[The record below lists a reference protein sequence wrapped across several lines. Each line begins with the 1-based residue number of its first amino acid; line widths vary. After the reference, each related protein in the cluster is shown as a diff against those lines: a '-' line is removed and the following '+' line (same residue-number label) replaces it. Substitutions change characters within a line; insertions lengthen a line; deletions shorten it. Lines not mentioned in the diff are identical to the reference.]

1 MRRSPRRPL
10 ILKRRK
16 LPFQQSEPPASQDAS
31 VPQGSSSA
39 CQSFPDGVRILDHPH
54 LPGTQVVVIPKTAEL
69 RSVIEALT
77 VKGKEHGAQG
87 PNKFILLGESG
98 SLDSG
103 SLDKTDRDS
112 VFSGSAL
119 GQLSQSSVFTGV
131 KQRKKEDE
139 DGRFNNSLTNIEWL
153 ERCDALL
160 SGPGHDK
167 SDKENQTAVAVLEEA
182 APPVREAACGS
193 PPEKSGD
200 CPQGDTAMKP
210 PFSYMTMIQFAINST
225 KDGLMTLKEIY
236 TWLEHHFDFFRDEKR
251 QGWKNSVRHNL
262 SLHKMFLRKT
272 SPDKKVSF
280 WTIRPEANRGLTLD
294 QVYTPGCNPVAASF
308 ALPAASSPRQ
318 KTPPVSKKAHTGS
331 GSTKRMKPILPQMS
345 PFQVPIQLTLGA
357 SICLASSST
366 PGPPAPVPA
375 PAPAPAPVPAP
386 APAPAPA
393 RHADGSPCKA
403 KRRRNIPKVALL
415 RDAAHRAKA
424 PKAEMR
430 EEGSCV
436 TPKRGSPMTL
446 ARRRQAGSSRR
457 KQRLVRKQH
466 EEPLLL
472 YTQTSDLDSSVVDEP
487 ELQEGRLHSYK
498 TPIKAGRRLASST
511 PSKPLAEL
519 AGQSALDFSPIRT
532 PLRDHAAFSL
542 SPTPFKDWAL
552 FPDTGMACSGE
563 PLLAGGGGGSP
574 PANRSLSEGLVLD
587 TTNDS
592 LSKILVDFSF
602 SLDDMHELGLSDV
615 SLSELMPQLA

>member
-16 LPFQQSEPPASQDAS
+16 LPFQHSEPPASQDAS
-31 VPQGSSSA
+31 VPQGNPGSSSA

-54 LPGTQVVVIPKTAEL
+54 HPGTQVVVIPKTAEL

-98 SLDSG
+98 SLDAG
-103 SLDKTDRDS
+103 SLDKTDQDS
-112 VFSGSAL
+112 DFAGSAP
-119 GQLSQSSVFTGV
+119 GQQLSQSSVFTGV
-131 KQRKKEDE
+131 KQRKKED

-160 SGPGHDK
+160 SGPSHDK
-167 SDKENQTAVAVLEEA
+167 SNKENQTAVAVLEET
-182 APPVREAACGS
+182 APPVCEAACGS
-193 PPEKSGD
+193 SLKKSGD
-200 CPQGDTAMKP
+200 CPQCDRAMKP

-262 SLHKMFLRKT
+262 SLHEMFLRKT

-318 KTPPVSKKAHTGS
+318 KTPPVSKKARTGS
-331 GSTKRMKPILPQMS
+331 GSKRMKPILPQMP
-345 PFQVPIQLTLGA
+345 PFPVPIQLTLGA
-357 SICLASSST
+357 SICLPSSST
-366 PGPPAPVPA
+366 PGPPAPP
-375 PAPAPAPVPAP
+375 P

-393 RHADGSPCKA
+393 RHTDGSPCKA

-430 EEGSCV
+430 EEVACV
-436 TPKRGSPMTL
+436 TPQRGSPMTL

-472 YTQTSDLDSSVVDEP
+472 YTQTSDLDSSVVGEP

-532 PLRDHAAFSL
+532 PAGSARTPLRDHAAFSV

-552 FPDTGMACSGE
+552 FPDTGIACSGE
-563 PLLAGGGGGSP
+563 PLLAGGGGSP

-587 TTNDS
+587 TTTDS

-615 SLSELMPQLA
+615 SLSELMAQLA